1 MKKYF
6 IILSIFGIYVWFK
19 NTHIC
24 FIFLTLENWIDFQLS
39 LVGRLIQILECRLWI
54 GSKPNL
60 AHVCVFGSKVMAH
73 VPKLKSKK
81 WDAKAF
87 EWVWRRYKSI
97 SSVGPEIEENHQES
111 GMLPSWVK
119 QKRNHRFPTACRLQP
134 SKRTSIK
141 LWKWRIS
148 WSHSWRDKLC
158 ASSPI
163 IFKSARVTGVEAQRT
178 GALPTSQVRFSLSE

>member
-1 MKKYF
+1 MVQKHAHMFY
-6 IILSIFGIYVWFK
+6 IF
-19 NTHIC
+19 NTWKLDR
-24 FIFLTLENWIDFQLS
+24 FSAQPSRALDSNTWVQAM
-39 LVGRLIQILECRLWI
+39 I